1 MVQATYSPF
10 SVSPSSLRRKMVPR
24 NPALNCWCSVSHHIK
39 IKIETVQAIPIKCF
53 VSHRPTDPFF
63 WKSEKK
69 FRITCKEASTLVYK
83 HTMLSY

>member
-1 MVQATYSPF
+1 MVQAAHSHF

-24 NPALNCWCSVSHHIK
+24 NPALNCWCSVSRHIK

-63 WKSEKK
+63 FWKRKKKKKKKSE
-69 FRITCKEASTLVYK
+69 SLVRK
-83 HTMLSY
+83 QVL